1 VAQTG
6 RREVVSAFDLPVAT
20 DWFGVEDVG
29 EGVTRLTE
37 PHLDELVSANLWWIR
52 GQRHDVLLDTGLG
65 VASMHE
71 HLPEVL
77 AHDTLAVLS
86 HTHLDHTGGAH
97 EFAHVAVHQLETDAV
112 AVPPPASLDTRTE
125 MDLLGLAIPEDYPLS
140 PSLLA
145 ALPHAGYDPAAFV
158 VRPATVTRA
167 LVDGD
172 VIDLGDRRLRVIHAP
187 GHTRGSILLYDEDL
201 RWLYTGDVLNDSPVF
216 DEMTGADIPS
226 YVESMRR
233 MGDLDVAMVRP
244 GHDNSFDGD
253 RMRDLIDAYLTLR
266 APSGG

>member
-1 VAQTG
+1 
-6 RREVVSAFDLPVAT
+6 VSAHDLPVAT
-20 DWFGVEDVG
+20 DWFGAEDVG
-29 EGVTRLTE
+29 EGVTQLTE
-37 PHLDELVSANLWWIR
+37 PHLNELVSANLWWIR
-52 GQRHDVLLDTGLG
+52 GQRHDVLVDTGLG
-65 VASMHE
+65 VASVRE

-77 AHDTLAVLS
+77 AHDTMAVLS

-97 EFAHVAVHQLETDAV
+97 EFTQVAVHVLEADDV
-112 AVPPPASLDTRTE
+112 AAPPPASLDTRTE
-125 MDLLGLAIPEDYPLS
+125 MDLLGLAIPEGHQLP

-145 ALPHAGYDPAAFV
+145 ALPEAGYDPSAFAI
-158 VRPATVTRA
+158 RPATVTRA

-187 GHTRGSILLYDEDL
+187 GHTRGSILLYDEEL

-216 DEMTGADIPS
+216 DEMNGADIAS

-233 MGDLDVAMVRP
+233 MRDLDVAMVRP

-253 RMRDLIDAYLTLR
+253 HMRDLIDAYLTWR